1 MEKILSIK
9 EFERMTDEYD
19 KVKYKCKCGRR
30 IVIPKWV
37 DKQLCDWC
45 GNYVF
50 KSKADEFKYRVKEK
64 MKKWKQWQ

>member
-1 MEKILSIK
+1 
-9 EFERMTDEYD
+9 MTDEYD
-19 KVKYKCKCGRR
+19 KVKYKCKYGRR

-50 KSKADEFKYRVKEK
+50 KSKKDEFQYRLGEK
-64 MKKWKQWQ
+64 LKCQK